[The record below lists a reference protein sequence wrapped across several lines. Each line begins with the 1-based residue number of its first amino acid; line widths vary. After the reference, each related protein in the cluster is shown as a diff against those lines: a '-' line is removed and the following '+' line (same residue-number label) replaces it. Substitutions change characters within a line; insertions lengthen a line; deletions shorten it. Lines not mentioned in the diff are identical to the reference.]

1 MTTGRLIGID
11 HGMKRIGLAVSDALR
26 LIARELTVIT
36 RRSKQED
43 FDQINRIAAEQGAVG
58 FVIGLPA
65 DQQRQGDTYTQAER
79 IRIWAERF
87 AATTT
92 RPIIFWDET
101 LTSADAVEVAR
112 QQRRKPGDPID
123 DLAARLMLQSYLDAL
138 RDGLA
143 DPPPDDS
150 PPPDR

>member
-1 MTTGRLIGID
+1 MITGRLIGID
-11 HGMKRIGLAVSDALR
+11 HGMKRIGLAVSDASR
-26 LIARELTVIT
+26 LVARELMIIT

-43 FDQINRIAAEQGAVG
+43 FDRINRVAAELNAVG

-79 IRIWAERF
+79 IRIWTERF
-87 AATTT
+87 ALTTVL
-92 RPIIFWDET
+92 PITFWDET
-101 LTSADAVEVAR
+101 LTSADAVAVAR
-112 QQRRKPGDPID
+112 QKRRKPGDPID
-123 DLAARLMLQSYLDAL
+123 DLAARLMLQSYLDGL

-143 DPPPDDS
+143 DPPDDY